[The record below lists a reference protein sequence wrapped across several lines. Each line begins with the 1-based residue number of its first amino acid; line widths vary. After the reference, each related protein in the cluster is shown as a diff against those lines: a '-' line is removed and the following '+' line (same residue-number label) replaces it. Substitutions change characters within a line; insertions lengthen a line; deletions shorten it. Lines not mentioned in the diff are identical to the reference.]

1 MPATKNF
8 VGARHDSR
16 TPAKPEHR
24 TRQKRGGYDSV
35 AFAHKGGAMNF
46 ANELS
51 ACTLCPRACEA
62 NRAAGE
68 RGFCGA
74 DDTLVV
80 ARAALHHWEE
90 PPISGQAGSGTIFF
104 GNCPLRCIY
113 CQNQVIAAGQ
123 AGVAVSVEDVARMC
137 LDLEGQDALNVNM
150 VTPTHYAPHI
160 RAAVSLARAQGLS
173 LPVVWNTS
181 GYETVHA
188 IRENRGTVDVY
199 LTDFKYADAAS
210 AARYSHA
217 ADYPQVA
224 LAALEAMVEVVGEPV
239 FDEVEGAPRMTRG
252 VVVRHLLLP
261 GCLEDSKH
269 VVRTVW
275 ERFGDSVALS
285 LMNQYT
291 PVLAQAAGEGDAWA
305 SSQLE
310 RCPELARR
318 VPNDEYE
325 ELLDYADSLGIE
337 DYFWQ
342 EGEAAKESFI
352 PAFDLTGVR

>member
-1 MPATKNF
+1 M
-8 VGARHDSR
+8 D
-16 TPAKPEHR
+16 
-24 TRQKRGGYDSV
+24 
-35 AFAHKGGAMNF
+35 FAD
-46 ANELS
+46 ELS
-51 ACTLCPRACEA
+51 ACVLCPRACGA

-68 RGFCGA
+68 CGFCGA
-74 DDTLVV
+74 DGTLVV

-104 GNCPLRCIY
+104 GNCPLRCVY
-113 CQNQVIAAGQ
+113 CQNQIIAAGQ
-123 AGVAVSVEDVARMC
+123 AGVSVSIEDVVRMC
-137 LDLEGQDALNVNM
+137 LDLEGQGALNVNM
-150 VTPTHYAPHI
+150 VTPTHYAPPV
-160 RAAVSLARAQGLS
+160 RAAVSLARTKGLS

-181 GYETVHA
+181 GYETVDA
-188 IRENRGTVDVY
+188 IRQNRGTVDVY
-199 LTDFKYADAAS
+199 LTDFKYADPAL

-217 ADYPQVA
+217 ADYPNVA
-224 LAALEAMVEVVGEPV
+224 LAALEAMVDAVGEPA
-239 FDEVEGAPRMTRG
+239 FDEVAGEPRLTRG

-261 GCLEDSKH
+261 GCLEDSKR

-275 ERFGDSVALS
+275 ERFGDSVMLS

-291 PVLAQAAGEGDAWA
+291 PVLAQSAQGGDRWAAR
-305 SSQLE
+305 QLE
-310 RCPELARR
+310 RCPELAKR
-318 VPNDEYE
+318 VSSGEYE